1 MLLDKLKGYGWM
13 AAALVL
19 GGLLVAQTVRLHA
32 AQLDAA
38 NTRTKNAQTLQHIA
52 DLTAKALRAV
62 RAQEARWA
70 ADQERN
76 ARETATQIAAANADA
91 ASARRASDGLRQRI
105 AALVADA
112 RRATANPSPAP
123 AIEAAGDPIGVLA
136 DVLGRAD
143 QRAGILAAYADAAR
157 ISGQSCERDYDALT
171 EPPRPAAGIL
181 PGSAEPESEP

>member
-1 MLLDKLKGYGWM
+1 MILDKLKAYGAI

-19 GGLLVAQTVRLHA
+19 GVLLVVQTARLHT

-38 NTRTKNAQTLQHIA
+38 NTRTKNAQTLAHIA

-76 ARETATQIAAANADA
+76 AHETATKIEAANADA
-91 ASARRASDGLRQRI
+91 ANARRASGRLQQRI
-105 AALVADA
+105 DALVATA
-112 RRATANPSPAP
+112 RRSAANPGTEPAVAP
-123 AIEAAGDPIGVLA
+123 TGDPIGVLA

-143 QRAGILAAYADAAR
+143 QRAGILAEYADKAR
-157 ISGQSCERDYDALT
+157 IAGQSCERDYDALT
-171 EPPRPAAGIL
+171 QPPRPAAGST
-181 PGSAEPESEP
+181 P